1 MTVFDVFG
9 VFEIFLKK
17 NQCYVFDVFSVFS
30 ISPPKIVSVFGVF
43 DVFSVFEIFPK
54 EFNAMCLTCS
64 MCFFLSK
71 KCTDRVWRV

>member
-30 ISPPKIVSVFGVF
+30 IFPQKIVTVFGVF

-54 EFNAMCLTCS
+54 NINAMCLTCS
-64 MCFFLSK
+64 VCLEISPK
-71 KCTDRVWRV
+71 K